1 MSGRRRA
8 KILLALVLCGL
19 LMLGALY
26 GSLAWTAG
34 EPARAHPFFAGA
46 LAAARPLVIAH
57 RGGAGLWPENTLH
70 AFERAAALGAD
81 VLELDVRSSADGEL
95 VVFHDATVERT
106 TDGAGR
112 VAEKTV
118 AELKR
123 LDAGHRWSADGG
135 KTFPFRGRG
144 LTVPTLREVF
154 QKLPDARFNVEPKD
168 ESAETTGRLCR
179 LVRERRMSERVVVG
193 SFRQSLVEE
202 FRRACPEVAT
212 AAGPVEAGKFLAL
225 YQSGLAASFSPAMQ
239 ALQIPEYAGG
249 VRVVTKEFVA
259 AARGRNLQ
267 VHAWTINDEAAMRRL
282 IDAGVDGIMTDYP
295 DRLLALVRPAR
306 AGNDG
311 K

>member
-1 MSGRRRA
+1 VSGRRRA
-8 KILLALVLCGL
+8 KIFLALVLCGF

-26 GSLAWTAG
+26 GGLALTAG

-46 LAAARPLVIAH
+46 WATARPLVIAH

-70 AFERAAALGAD
+70 AFERAFELGAD

-95 VVFHDATVERT
+95 VVFHDTTLART

-123 LDAGHRWSADGG
+123 LDAGHRWTADGG
-135 KTFPFRGRG
+135 KSFPFRGRG

-154 QKLPDARFNVEPKD
+154 ERLPDARFNVEPKD
-168 ESAETTGRLCR
+168 ESRESIARLCR
-179 LVRERRMSERVVVG
+179 LVRERGMTERVVVG
-193 SFRQSLVEE
+193 SFRQSLIEE

-225 YQSGLAASFSPAMQ
+225 YESGLAKSFSPAMQ
-239 ALQIPEYAGG
+239 ALQIPEHAGG
-249 VRVVTKEFVA
+249 VRVLTKELVA
-259 AARGRNLQ
+259 AARERNLQ

-295 DRLLALVRPAR
+295 DRLLALVRPAKP
-306 AGNDG
+306 AGN

>member
-1 MSGRRRA
+1 VAGRRRA
-8 KILLALVLCGL
+8 KIFLALVLCGF

-46 LAAARPLVIAH
+46 PASARPLVIAH

-70 AFERAAALGAD
+70 AFEGAAALGAD

-95 VVFHDATVERT
+95 VVVHDATLERT

-118 AELKR
+118 AELNR
-123 LDAGHRWSADGG
+123 LDAGHRWTADGG

-144 LTVPTLREVF
+144 LAVPTLREVF
-154 QKLPDARFNVEPKD
+154 ERLPAARFNIEPKD
-168 ESAETTGRLCR
+168 ESSRTVERLCR
-179 LVRERRMSERVVVG
+179 LVRERGMAERVVVG
-193 SFRQSLVEE
+193 SFRQSLIEE

-225 YQSGLAASFSPAMQ
+225 YESGLAKSFSPAMQ
-239 ALQIPEYAGG
+239 ALQVPEYAGG
-249 VRVVTKEFVA
+249 VRVLTAGLVA
-259 AARGRNLQ
+259 AARERNLQ

-282 IDAGVDGIMTDYP
+282 IDAGVGGIMTDRP
-295 DRLLALVRPAR
+295 DRLLALVRPAKP
-306 AGNDG
+306 AG
-311 K
+311 KE

>member
-1 MSGRRRA
+1 VTGVRRA
-8 KILLALVLCGL
+8 KIFLALALCGL

-26 GSLAWTAG
+26 GSLAWSAG
-34 EPARAHPFFAGA
+34 EPARAHPFFAD
-46 LAAARPLVIAH
+46 AAARGPLVIAH

-70 AFERAAALGAD
+70 AFERAHAIGAD
-81 VLELDVRSSADGEL
+81 MLELDVRSSADGEL
-95 VVFHDATVERT
+95 VVMHDATVERT
-106 TDGAGR
+106 TDGVGP
-112 VAEKTV
+112 VASKTV

-123 LDAGHRWSADGG
+123 LDAGHRWTSDGG
-135 KTFPFRGRG
+135 RTFPFRGRG

-154 QKLPDARFNVEPKD
+154 TKLPAARFNIEPKD
-168 ESAETTGRLCR
+168 ESAQTVERLCR
-179 LVRERRMSERVVVG
+179 LVRENGMAERVVVG
-193 SFRQSLVEE
+193 SFRQGLIEE

-259 AARGRNLQ
+259 AARGHNLQ

-282 IDAGVDGIMTDYP
+282 VEAGVDGIMTDYP
-295 DRLLALVRPAR
+295 DRLLALVRPAK
-306 AGNDG
+306 AGA
-311 K
+311 KE